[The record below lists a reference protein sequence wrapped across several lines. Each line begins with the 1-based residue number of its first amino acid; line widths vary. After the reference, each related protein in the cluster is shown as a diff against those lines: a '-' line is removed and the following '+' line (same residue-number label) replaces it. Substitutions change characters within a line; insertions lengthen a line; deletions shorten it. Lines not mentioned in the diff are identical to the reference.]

1 MYEGTFDIFT
11 KDEKKGI
18 SMTVDADGYPHLIF
32 FDKNG
37 QAKYDL
43 GYTGLKELVSAYR
56 AAYWIKHTLVE
67 VTGRGLAA
75 VYPKTGKGKL
85 WYQYHAPYHYATGK
99 LGEHAEED
107 GRLFELESFG
117 SPIPDGW
124 YTAENTEGQFIVG
137 GNEMI
142 DDGDPH
148 GVPKPRVYGVK
159 IKKVESGK
167 FNGKWTSVWF
177 KVENGRTSFCDS
189 DGSPLVVQGGL
200 LQNYPSKLDF

>member
-1 MYEGTFDIFT
+1 MQMAIHILF
-11 KDEKKGI
+11 
-18 SMTVDADGYPHLIF
+18 F

-56 AAYWIKHTLVE
+56 AAYWTKHTLVE
-67 VTGRGLAA
+67 VTGMGLGAI
-75 VYPKTGKGKL
+75 YPKTGKGKL
-85 WYQYHAPYHYATGK
+85 WHQYHAPYHYATGK

-117 SPIPDGW
+117 SPILDGW
-124 YTAENTEGQFIVG
+124 YTDENLEGKFLVG
-137 GNEMI
+137 DNGVV

-159 IKKVESGK
+159 IYKVESGK
-167 FNGKWTSVWF
+167 FSRKATFVWF

-200 LQNYPSKLDF
+200 LQNYPFKLDF